1 MPFVDIRLAGAVTR
15 AQKAALVADITQS
28 LVERLGKPAAAVQI
42 NITELSLENYAAG
55 GVLLADRASA
65 PSDRPNSSH
74 REDAIAAD
82 TPR

>member
-15 AQKAALVADITQS
+15 AQKAALVADVTRS

-42 NITELSLENYAAG
+42 AITELSLENYAAG
-55 GVLLADRASA
+55 GELLADRA
-65 PSDRPNSSH
+65 PTPSH
-74 REDAIAAD
+74 REDANVAD

>member
-55 GVLLADRASA
+55 GLLLAGRAPA
-65 PSDRPNSSH
+65 PSD